1 MNFTK
6 ILFFFSFV
14 LTIHSFVGQDFS
26 ANNQLLKFKQF
37 SLTEGL
43 SQSSVL
49 CILQDSK
56 GYMWFGT
63 RDGLN
68 KYDGHNFKTYRYN
81 YRDKKSISNSF
92 IRSLIEDKNGDIWIG
107 TNNGLNKYIP
117 HEDNFETFKN
127 TNDSEN
133 LIDNEIWSLAIAK
146 GNYLWIGTNAGL
158 KKFSIDTAK
167 SENIISDSKSYKT
180 ALRNQIRSIFV
191 ASDNNLWIC
200 NRENIALF
208 SVSKNEFKL
217 FSYPETQVRKST
229 RNYIPVIYEDK
240 NADIWLGYRDGL
252 AIFNVKKN
260 EFEHFN
266 LASENISSINSEVRT
281 IHQDLFGNI
290 WVGTYDGLYIIN
302 KEKSLITQYVHDENN
317 LNSISQNSIYSI
329 IGDTKG
335 DVWIGTYAG
344 GINYYDRSFDLFKNY
359 YAGAND
365 QKLNYKVIS
374 SIIENKAG
382 NLWIGTE
389 GGGLNFLDKKTGKFT
404 YYIHNVNNSN
414 SISTNNVKSLIE
426 TKEGNLWIG
435 THDGGL
441 NFLNPR
447 KKPYVFKKYK
457 QNIKDSLSLSN
468 DRIIALLED
477 YNKNIWIG
485 TSGAGLNMLDVKS
498 NTFLRIKEANSFVG
512 DFVFNISKTN
522 NKDVLL
528 ISGSKGL
535 AKINVDTK
543 KWTLIKYKNKQEEA
557 ENTTI
562 TLCTFEDASKN
573 IWIGTQGDGLYYY
586 NLKTRK
592 SIRFGAEEGLP
603 NQVIYTILPD
613 NYNNLWFS
621 TNKGLSRLN
630 LETRQFKNFDVSD
643 GLISNEFNYNS
654 KIELKSKEL
663 MFGSTNGLVFFN
675 PDKITE
681 NAFIPPVYITSITV
695 NNKPFLSGTIIDKE
709 ITLTHNQNV
718 FGFYFIALSY
728 SQSDKNKYAYKLE
741 GFDKDWNYIGNT
753 KSATYTNLDAG
764 NYVFKVKAANSDGL
778 WNEKGQSINVQIK
791 PPFWKTWW
799 AYLTYIL
806 LFIGALFLIR
816 KYSLLRI
823 HEKNELKQERLE
835 KEKIEEINNL
845 KLRMFTDISHDFR
858 TPLTLIIGP
867 LERMIQENQGTEFI
881 KKQHNVM
888 YRNAKTLL
896 TLINQLLDFR
906 TSESGNM
913 QLRASKNNIVPF
925 IENIKLSFDEL
936 ASFRNIVYSLEYSK
950 PSLEIWFDKIT
961 INKVI
966 YNLLSNSFKFTPK
979 EGNISIKISTTE
991 SEKRKGKFLKIDI
1004 IDNGIGIPK
1013 RKIKYIFNRFYQIGK
1028 DDKVHSGSGI
1038 GLALTKNL
1046 IELHK
1051 GEIKVKSSE
1060 GKGTQFT
1067 LLLPFGKNHLTKNQM
1082 INLDKNAINEEKQVP
1097 NLLPFEKELNEE
1109 QKIFSSEKQT
1119 ILIVDDN
1126 AEIRTFIKNIF
1137 TEKMNILEAE
1147 NGEVA
1152 LEIAINNE
1160 IDIIL
1165 SDLMMPKMDG
1175 IELCKQIKTSIL
1187 TSHIPVILLTAKTSV
1202 ESQKTGFTTGA
1213 DAYINKPFDASV
1225 LQIRVNSLLKN
1236 KEILAVKYKQDILL
1250 QPKMPKIDSV
1260 DEIFLNKAVKL
1271 IEENITNADF
1281 TIENLTEE
1289 MGMSRSSFYRKIKAL
1304 TGQSINQFVR
1314 IIKLKRAAQLLK
1326 NSDLNVSEIAY
1337 DLGFNDLKYF
1347 RKFFKKMFKELPSA
1361 YRNSE
1366 SKV

>member
-1 MNFTK
+1 M
-6 ILFFFSFV
+6 
-14 LTIHSFVGQDFS
+14 
-26 ANNQLLKFKQF
+26 KFKCIIFMLSFIPYILYGQEITNKNQSIKF
-37 SLTEGL
+37 KHYSLTEGL

-49 CILQDSK
+49 CIIQDSK
-56 GYMWFGT
+56 GFLWFGT

-68 KYDGHNFKTYRYN
+68 KYDGQEFKTYRYN
-81 YRDKKSISNSF
+81 SKDSTSISNSS
-92 IRSLIEDKNGDIWIG
+92 IKSLFEDTKGNLWIG
-107 TNNGLNKYIP
+107 TLGGLNKYLP
-117 HEDNFETFKN
+117 DEDIFKRYKYSSK
-127 TNDSEN
+127 TNSLTN
-133 LIDNEIWSLAIAK
+133 NQIWDITELNK
-146 GNYLWIGTNAGL
+146 NNLWIGTNAGL
-158 KKFSIDTAK
+158 NILNTKNDTFTHVK
-167 SENIISDSKSYKT
+167 TVTKEN
-180 ALRNQIRSIFV
+180 RQIRSLYKTKN
-191 ASDNNLWIC
+191 NNLWIC
-200 NRENIALF
+200 NTKNIT
-208 SVSKNEFKL
+208 VYNSKAKIYKEY
-217 FSYPETQVRKST
+217 SYPKFDFKDADEKYV
-229 RNYIPVIYEDK
+229 PVIYEDK
-240 NADIWLGYRDGL
+240 KAEIWLGYKNGL
-252 AIFNVKKN
+252 FKLNKKEN
-260 EFEHFN
+260 EFKAFKITNAN
-266 LASENISSINSEVRT
+266 LEKPIINQEVRT
-281 IHQDLFGNI
+281 IHEDVNSNLWIGSY
-290 WVGTYDGLYIIN
+290 TGLYIIN
-302 KEKSLITQYVHDENN
+302 KEKTKIIHQLHDENN
-317 LNSISQNSIYSI
+317 ANSLSQNSIYKI
-329 IGDTKG
+329 LEDTKG
-335 DVWIGTYAG
+335 DLWIGTYAG
-344 GINYYDRSFDLFKNY
+344 GVNYFDRTFDLFKY
-359 YAGAND
+359 YTSGTNNT
-365 QKLNYKVIS
+365 KLNYPVVS
-374 SIIENKAG
+374 SILEEPNG

-389 GGGLNFLDKKTGKFT
+389 GGGINYFDKKTETFNYLT
-404 YYIHNVNNSN
+404 HENNN
-414 SISTNNVKSLIE
+414 PKSISTNNVKAIIR
-426 TKEGNLWIG
+426 TKKGNLWIG

-441 NFLNPR
+441 NFLNPAI
-447 KKPYVFKKYK
+447 KPYHFIKYNNTSEK
-457 QNIKDSLSLSN
+457 NSISN
-468 DRIIALLED
+468 NRIISLYED
-477 YNKNIWIG
+477 YMENIWIG
-485 TSGAGLNMLDVKS
+485 TSGGGLNVINSSTKK
-498 NTFLRIKEANSFVG
+498 NTQIKDSLGIVG
-512 DFVFNISKTN
+512 EIIYDISKTS
-522 NKDVLL
+522 NKNSILVAGD
-528 ISGSKGL
+528 KGL
-535 AKINVDTK
+535 ASVNIKTK
-543 KWTLIKYKNKQEEA
+543 KITPINYKLNNNQD
-557 ENTTI
+557 NPSI
-562 TLCTFEDASKN
+562 TLNVYEDKN
-573 IWIGTQGDGLYYY
+573 QNLWIGTEGDGLYFFEP
-586 NLKTRK
+586 NINK
-592 SIRFGAEEGLP
+592 STKYGIKEGLP
-603 NQVIYTILPD
+603 NEVIHGILPD
-613 NYNNLWFS
+613 DYNNIWLS
-621 TNKGLSRLN
+621 TNNGLSKLN
-630 LETRQFKNFDVSD
+630 LKTLEFKNFDVSS
-643 GLISNEFNYNS
+643 GLIGNEFNYNAFV
-654 KIELKSKEL
+654 KLKNKNL
-663 MFGSTNGLVFFN
+663 MFGGLKGITFFN
-675 PDKITE
+675 PNKITV
-681 NAFIPPVYITSITV
+681 NKFIPPVFVTSITV
-695 NNKPFLSGTIIDKE
+695 NNEIYKSGTNIDDN

-718 FGFYFIALSY
+718 FGFKFIALSY
-728 SQSDKNKYAYKLE
+728 SQSEKNSYAYKLE
-741 GFDKDWNYIGNT
+741 GFDKSWNYIGT
-753 KSATYTNLDAG
+753 KKSVTYTNLDAG
-764 NYVFKVKAANSDGL
+764 NYIFRVKASNYDGI
-778 WNEKGQSINVQIK
+778 WNEKGDTVFVNIL
-791 PPFWKTWW
+791 PAPWKTWW
-799 AYLTYIL
+799 AYLIYFLITITL
-806 LFIGALFLIR
+806 LFTIR
-816 KYSLLRI
+816 KYYRI
-823 HEKNELKQERLE
+823 RIKEKNQLKQERLE
-835 KEKIEEINNL
+835 KEKLEEINNL

-896 TLINQLLDFR
+896 TLMNQLLDFR
-906 TSESGNM
+906 KSESGNM

-950 PSLEIWFDKIT
+950 PSLEIWFDKI
-961 INKVI
+961 ILNKVI
-966 YNLLSNSFKFTPK
+966 YNLLSNAFKFTPK

-1028 DDKVHSGSGI
+1028 DYKVHSGSGI

-1126 AEIRTFIKNIF
+1126 AEIRTFIKHIF

-1147 NGEVA
+1147 NGEAA

-1175 IELCKQIKTSIL
+1175 IEFCKQIKTSIL

-1236 KEILAVKYKQDILL
+1236 REILAAKYKQDILL
-1250 QPKMPKIDSV
+1250 EPKMPKIDSV

-1314 IIKLKRAAQLLK
+1314 TIKLKRAAQLLK

-1337 DLGFNDLKYF
+1337 DLGFNDLKNF
-1347 RKFFKKMFKELPSA
+1347 RKYFKKVFKELPSS